1 MNQRINP
8 NFPILL
14 VDDEVHFLDSLEF
27 LLSSKGFNNIICCPD
42 SREVIPILEKQD
54 ISIII
59 LDVMMPYI
67 SGGALL
73 PQITANFPGIPV
85 IIVTGINAIET
96 AVECMK
102 AGAFDYLVKPIESTR
117 LLTIIQHALKQKEI
131 EKENILLKKSFFSLH
146 LKDPEAFSAMVTRS
160 DKMQPIFKYL
170 EVIADSPMPLLI
182 TGETGTGKELIS
194 QIVHKISSRS
204 GPFVAVNSGGL
215 DDTLFSDTL
224 FGHKRGGFTG
234 ADRDRKGLVEKAR
247 GGFLFLDE
255 IGDLSLQSQVKLL
268 RLIQEGQYYP
278 IGSDVALQA
287 DARLVVATNHDLM
300 ELMREKTFRS
310 DLFYRLQTHHI
321 HLPPLRERKEDI
333 YPLVDYFLKKASAT
347 LGKNCPTPP
356 EQLYSLLS
364 TYPFPGNIRELES
377 MVFDAVSR
385 HQGGVLSMST
395 FREKINVPE
404 QPLESPANMTSAGV
418 PITPGAKVMFGDQLP
433 SADELEKLFLLEA
446 VDRADGNLSLAAQL
460 AGLKRKTFSYR
471 LKKVK
476 ES

>member
-1 MNQRINP
+1 LNQRLNP

-14 VDDEVHFLDSLEF
+14 VDDEEHFLDSLEF
-27 LLSSKGFNNIICCPD
+27 LLSAKGFNNIICCQD
-42 SREVIPILEKQD
+42 SREVIPILEKKE

-59 LDVMMPYI
+59 LDVMMPYL

-73 PQITANFPGIPV
+73 PQITVNFPGIPV

-96 AVECMK
+96 AVEFMK

-117 LLTIIQHALKQKEI
+117 LLTIIQHALKQKEM

-146 LKDPEAFSAMVTRS
+146 LKNPDAFSELVTNS
-160 DKMQPIFKYL
+160 DKMQSIFKYV

-182 TGETGTGKELIS
+182 TGETGTGKELIA
-194 QIVHKISSRS
+194 QVVHKISYRT
-204 GPFVAVNSGGL
+204 GPFVAVNSAGL

-247 GGFLFLDE
+247 GGTLFLDE

-278 IGSDVALQA
+278 IGSDTPLQT
-287 DARLVVATNHDLM
+287 DTRLVVATNHDLM
-300 ELMREKTFRS
+300 NLMGKKSFRS

-333 YPLVDYFLKKASAT
+333 HPLLDHFLNKAAGT
-347 LGKNCPTPP
+347 LGKNTPTPP
-356 EQLYSLLS
+356 EQIYSLLS

-395 FREKINVPE
+395 FREKINVPDNPVE
-404 QPLESPANMTSAGV
+404 AQQNTPS
-418 PITPGAKVMFGDQLP
+418 PGAHSSPGDKVTFGDFLP
-433 SADELEKLFLLEA
+433 TADELEKLFLLET
-446 VDRADGNLSLAAQL
+446 VKRADGNISLAAQL

-471 LKKVK
+471 LKKIK
-476 ES
+476 E